1 MNVETLVHR
10 CDKKKKKEIRITAI
24 CSKKS
29 FSWNSNPS
37 LTTNRIPNLIP
48 HHQTMKCPYCNPLS
62 LRSSFSGHLAGLE
75 RTIELNAST
84 LHRLQVQML
93 WSIFWERPCRLLM
106 WLQFWDWIVTYRVM
120 RFIYLEIVVLLLVWE
135 MEVSKLVA
143 VPVISSR
150 SSSTWIKDGFLLIVA
165 TPGIQAWGI

>member
-1 MNVETLVHR
+1 MNLESPQFVQKRSFPETQTPPSQPTESQISSPTT
-10 CDKKKKKEIRITAI
+10 KQWSAPTATH
-24 CSKKS
+24 
-29 FSWNSNPS
+29 FPS
-37 LTTNRIPNLIP
+37 V
-48 HHQTMKCPYCNPLS
+48 PLS
-62 LRSSFSGHLAGLE
+62 PVTLQSLNG
-75 RTIELNAST
+75 ELNLML

-93 WSIFWERPCRLLM
+93 WSIIWERPCRLLM

-143 VPVISSR
+143 APVISSR
-150 SSSTWIKDGFLLIVA
+150 SSSTCIKDGFLLIVT